1 MFLTRRKFKVETR
14 PGRDTDLGDS
24 GCEEDCSVPKL
35 ATIFPG
41 CLVLTCSPPGLGGRP
56 AGLGGFPGLEALGS
70 SGRSGRGRPG
80 GRGGFTI

>member
-1 MFLTRRKFKVETR
+1 M
-14 PGRDTDLGDS
+14 
-24 GCEEDCSVPKL
+24 PKL

-56 AGLGGFPGLEALGS
+56 AGLGGFPAGREALDS
-70 SGRSGRGRPG
+70 SGRSGCGRPG

>member
-1 MFLTRRKFKVETR
+1 M
-14 PGRDTDLGDS
+14 
-24 GCEEDCSVPKL
+24 PKL

-41 CLVLTCSPPGLGGRP
+41 CLVLTCSASGLGGRP
-56 AGLGGFPGLEALGS
+56 AGLGGFPGREALGS